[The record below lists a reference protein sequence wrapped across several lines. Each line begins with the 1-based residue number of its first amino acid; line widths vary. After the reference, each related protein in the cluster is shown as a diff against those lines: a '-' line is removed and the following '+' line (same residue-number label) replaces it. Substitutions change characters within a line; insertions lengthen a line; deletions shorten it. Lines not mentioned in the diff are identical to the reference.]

1 MYLRTLLIGLCALT
15 SVGCLSQN
23 PPAKVRWFVSAEI
36 PFAPVSESNAQ
47 PLYLKQVT
55 SRAHL
60 KEPMV
65 WRLSPVELFFDELE
79 RWSVPPAALVEG
91 VLFDALFTTGP
102 FVASDA
108 RDALE
113 LQVHVNLFEGV
124 YGQEDLA
131 VCEIGVVHNDGKL
144 IRQRTFR
151 STQKLESREPD
162 ELARRLGRALY
173 LVALEV
179 REWAATSG

>member
-1 MYLRTLLIGLCALT
+1 MNLRTILISLCALT
-15 SVGCLSQN
+15 AASCLSQN
-23 PPAKVRWFVSAEI
+23 PPANVRWFVSAEI
-36 PFAPVSESNAQ
+36 PFPPVSESGAQ

-60 KEPMV
+60 NEPMV
-65 WRLSPVELFFDELE
+65 WRLSPVELFFDEQE
-79 RWSVPPAALVEG
+79 RWSVPPAGLVEG

-102 FVASDA
+102 FVESDA
-108 RDALE
+108 RGAHE
-113 LQVHVNLFEGV
+113 LRVNVNLFEGV

-151 STQKLESREPD
+151 STQKLDSREPD

-179 REWAATSG
+179 REWTATSG